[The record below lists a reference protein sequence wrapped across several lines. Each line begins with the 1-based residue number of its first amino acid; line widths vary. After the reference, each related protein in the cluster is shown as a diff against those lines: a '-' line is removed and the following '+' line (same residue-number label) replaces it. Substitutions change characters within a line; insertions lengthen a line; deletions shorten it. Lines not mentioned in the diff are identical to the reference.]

1 MDDQG
6 KAKIEFPISVLRQ
19 RYSEQL
25 APHTITFTANVT
37 ESLTGITL
45 IGSATVTFY
54 REPVQVEFLPSNP
67 KNFKPGLDYIAFVKI
82 SQPDGLPVPTSA
94 DEKVTVH
101 TTVQSVDITCDLQ
114 YIFIN
119 IDLDPLSIPLPID
132 GLVTASYKGVTAN
145 TTVTKSYSPS
155 DSYMQVFLRSTDTLR
170 VAGSV
175 MAGGVTSYRFSLPV
189 QPAMAPSARLV
200 LYYVRQDGEVI
211 TDSMSF
217 AVDGAF
223 ENEVTVKM
231 DHAEAEPG
239 DSVQVTVSATPQST
253 AYLLAVDQS
262 VLLKKSG
269 NDITADQVFDELKN
283 YDTIVSPRSPITTIY
298 YGGRDAT
305 QIFENAGVAVM
316 SDSLVYKYQYTC
328 SDVADIVF
336 VLDSSGSIGSYNFQ
350 TLKHFV
356 QQLVGSFHIGKS
368 NVRVGVLRFD
378 SNANPIIHLNTYY
391 DNATIVNTIGSIS
404 YPGGGTDT
412 ARALDTLVNTMFT
425 ASHGDRTGVPN
436 VGVVITDGASNSPYD
451 TANAA
456 ARARDAG
463 ITLLALGIGSG
474 VNYGELNAIA
484 TDPDKD
490 NVFTVS
496 GFSSLDQIRETFQ
509 KAICEAAGYRWY
521 LKPRTDCPTSP
532 PTTTTTPA
540 PTRRPTTPAFMTTSS
555 LQFFTPMYTTT
566 VRYYPGL
573 GAMPGAGAGFVAPPG
588 LTPAPGWYITAAPV
602 PYMPTALPAMTA
614 TYAPHAPL
622 TTPVATI
629 GPIQDVAEVE
639 SVRSIFPATWLW
651 TNSSIGADGTA
662 TVTATMP
669 DSITSWVASAFAV
682 SSSTGFGVARDTATV
697 RVFRPFFVSLNL
709 PYSVIRGEHVV
720 LQAIVFNYMQQDQD
734 VRVTLAQSQ
743 DFYNLE
749 VDAGGQE
756 DLRREDKQ
764 INVHVPSGQGKS
776 VYFPIVPTTVG
787 HVELIVSAQTQQ
799 AADAVR
805 RNLKVEA
812 EGVPKEYNVGVL
824 LDLKNTTSFSR
835 DVNLTLPPN
844 VVSDSELLRVT
855 AIGDV
860 MSPSINGLDSL
871 LRMPT
876 GCGEQN
882 MLGMAPDVFVTRYL
896 TATNQLTE
904 DIADTA
910 VSFMEHGYQT
920 ELTYQ
925 HMDGSFSI
933 WGDRDP
939 SGSTWYSTMTM
950 MMMMT
955 MMTTTTTTT
964 MKMMM
969 MMMSRLTAFVAKT
982 FQQAEPYIQIDVE
995 VIARAVDWLVA
1006 RQNYDGSFPEYG
1018 IVHDRLLQGAR
1029 QRVRDAQV
1037 KAVDYLKQQLPSI
1050 TDNYVLAIV
1059 SYALALAGDPAST
1072 SALARLES
1080 KAVVEGTAD
1089 TIIALQALSEFAPL
1103 ANSGDSLDVE
1113 VDVTAGSFTPHFT
1126 VTKGNALVLQSAE
1139 VDVFFNVEAEVEE
1152 PAFELHVNLTKD
1164 TLNLLEMET
1173 CARWLAAGSS
1183 GMAVQEVGIPSG
1195 FEVDTESLL
1204 GPYTLKRKETENS
1217 KLVLYF
1223 DEISGIPTCVRMS
1236 MLRTRMVAKSKPVA
1250 VRVYDYYEPGTQV
1263 RPVPVRHHDVG
1274 TVTANKESDSSPSS

>member
-1 MDDQG
+1 MDDQ
-6 KAKIEFPISVLRQ
+6 K
-19 RYSEQL
+19 
-25 APHTITFTANVT
+25 
-37 ESLTGITL
+37 
-45 IGSATVTFY
+45 Y
-54 REPVQVEFLPSNP
+54 REVVHFLS
-67 KNFKPGLDYIAFVKI
+67 
-82 SQPDGLPVPTSA
+82 SA
-94 DEKVTVH
+94 EKKYPECIY
-101 TTVQSVDITCDLQ
+101 SMSD
-114 YIFIN
+114 
-119 IDLDPLSIPLPID
+119 
-132 GLVTASYKGVTAN
+132 KRKR
-145 TTVTKSYSPS
+145 TVTKSNFRQFAA
-155 DSYMQVFLRSTDTLR
+155 SYKLK
-170 VAGSV
+170 
-175 MAGGVTSYRFSLPV
+175 
-189 QPAMAPSARLV
+189 SAVLV
-200 LYYVRQDGEVI
+200 HSKTEK
-211 TDSMSF
+211 
-217 AVDGAF
+217 
-223 ENEVTVKM
+223 E
-231 DHAEAEPG
+231 
-239 DSVQVTVSATPQST
+239 
-253 AYLLAVDQS
+253 
-262 VLLKKSG
+262 
-269 NDITADQVFDELKN
+269 
-283 YDTIVSPRSPITTIY
+283 
-298 YGGRDAT
+298 
-305 QIFENAGVAVM
+305 
-316 SDSLVYKYQYTC
+316 
-328 SDVADIVF
+328 
-336 VLDSSGSIGSYNFQ
+336 
-350 TLKHFV
+350 
-356 QQLVGSFHIGKS
+356 
-368 NVRVGVLRFD
+368 
-378 SNANPIIHLNTYY
+378 
-391 DNATIVNTIGSIS
+391 
-404 YPGGGTDT
+404 
-412 ARALDTLVNTMFT
+412 
-425 ASHGDRTGVPN
+425 
-436 VGVVITDGASNSPYD
+436 
-451 TANAA
+451 
-456 ARARDAG
+456 
-463 ITLLALGIGSG
+463 
-474 VNYGELNAIA
+474 
-484 TDPDKD
+484 
-490 NVFTVS
+490 
-496 GFSSLDQIRETFQ
+496 
-509 KAICEAAGYRWY
+509 
-521 LKPRTDCPTSP
+521 
-532 PTTTTTPA
+532 
-540 PTRRPTTPAFMTTSS
+540 
-555 LQFFTPMYTTT
+555 
-566 VRYYPGL
+566 
-573 GAMPGAGAGFVAPPG
+573 
-588 LTPAPGWYITAAPV
+588 
-602 PYMPTALPAMTA
+602 
-614 TYAPHAPL
+614 
-622 TTPVATI
+622 
-629 GPIQDVAEVE
+629 
-639 SVRSIFPATWLW
+639 
-651 TNSSIGADGTA
+651 
-662 TVTATMP
+662 
-669 DSITSWVASAFAV
+669 
-682 SSSTGFGVARDTATV
+682 V

-939 SGSTWYSTMTM
+939 SGSTWYSTMMMTTTM
-950 MMMMT
+950 TT
-955 MMTTTTTTT
+955 MMTTMTTTV
-964 MKMMM
+964 MMMMMMM

-1037 KAVDYLKQQLPSI
+1037 KALDYLKQQLPSI
-1050 TDNYVLAIV
+1050 TDTYVLAIV

-1080 KAVVEGTAD
+1080 KAVVEGKMKYWRGPATSLPD

-1164 TLNLLEMET
+1164 TLNLLEMEM
-1173 CARWLAAGSS
+1173 CARWLVAGST

-1250 VRVYDYYEPGTQV
+1250 VRVYDYYEPG
-1263 RPVPVRHHDVG
+1263 
-1274 TVTANKESDSSPSS
+1274 